1 MNCFVYT
8 LYALIPEKQANYT
21 KMVTKSVY
29 INTNAKLL
37 VVSTQTCRLAF
48 VSVVYPKLNF

>member
-1 MNCFVYT
+1 MNWFVYT

-48 VSVVYPKLNF
+48 VSVVYPRLNF